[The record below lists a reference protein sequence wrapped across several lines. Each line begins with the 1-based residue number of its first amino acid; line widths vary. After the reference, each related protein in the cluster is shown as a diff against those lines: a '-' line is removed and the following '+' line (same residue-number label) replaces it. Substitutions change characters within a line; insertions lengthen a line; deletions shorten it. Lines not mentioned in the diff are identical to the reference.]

1 MPYTYHVV
9 PFAPSI
15 RDGAPESMVSGQL
28 AAIIQAQASSGY
40 ELVQVVSVPT
50 VVTPGCLAFLSQ
62 SRTVFSTQLIF
73 KKPN

>member
-1 MPYTYHVV
+1 
-9 PFAPSI
+9 
-15 RDGAPESMVSGQL
+15 MVSGQL